1 LIAIKAFQVLLGP
14 IYDYLDGRLLGH
26 SLRRSE
32 KKRLEMRDEKLAK
45 GEEYLGWKV
54 HKPTTWFFGCQYAA
68 MVLVSWVVSGDH
80 TNLWCDELMI
90 DLLCLFGIRREW
102 MHENINVPPE
112 SSTGRDVR
120 PNFITLWIG
129 SFVS

>member
-1 LIAIKAFQVLLGP
+1 
-14 IYDYLDGRLLGH
+14 LDGKLLGH

-68 MVLVSWVVSGDH
+68 MVLVSWVVSEDQI
-80 TNLWCDELMI
+80 TMWCDELMI
-90 DLLCLFGIRREW
+90 DLLCLFGIKREW
-102 MHENINVPPE
+102 IHYNINVMRAFWHWAAG
-112 SSTGRDVR
+112 TTYC
-120 PNFITLWIG
+120 NFMTLLIG